1 MIDTS
6 FCILGHSS
14 FTQKSVLREAAK
26 TLIIPSTFDEISES
40 LEKNLKECSEEHKI
54 LFIIISAHGALNE
67 EGTYIISFGENN
79 EEDKL
84 IVDSKL
90 ISDKIKELRK
100 EYSCKVIGL
109 IGCCYSGN
117 FDTTCFDASITTTDK
132 DHVGYHQYLCSI
144 VNDLLKKPTFSLRE
158 IYDLAV
164 SDDSPYKNSIEAW
177 NDYKI
182 RSVIREG
189 SDHELIDAVLLNPR
203 LKNLVMTAFTS
214 PDLKKKGRATTGDIR
229 FEVNIIR
236 KYFNIEEYFENE
248 LVESLLMKYLS
259 KKKIR

>member
-1 MIDTS
+1 MIDS
-6 FCILGHSS
+6 SICIFGHSS
-14 FTQKSVLREAAK
+14 FTLNPVLREAAK
-26 TLIIPSTFDEISES
+26 KLIIPITFDEISES
-40 LEKNLKECSEEHKI
+40 LEKNLKDCSEEHKI

-144 VNDLLKKPTFSLRE
+144 VNDLLKKPTFSVRE

-182 RSVIREG
+182 RSVMREG

-214 PDLKKKGRATTGDIR
+214 PDLKKKGRATTDDIR
-229 FEVNIIR
+229 FEVNLIK